1 MKIVAIKVYQ
11 VDLPLVEGRYSWSE
25 GKFVEV
31 FDSTVV
37 ELLTDDGQT
46 GYGEV
51 CPLGPSICPR
61 SVQAHAP
68 ASGRSTN

>member
-1 MKIVAIKVYQ
+1 MKISAIRVYQ

-37 ELLTDDGQT
+37 ELLTDDGNV

-51 CPLGPSICPR
+51 CPLGPF
-61 SVQAHAP
+61 
-68 ASGRSTN
+68 